1 METKAKEVA
10 VIVARFVRGP
20 FLAGEVV
27 GAIVELGY
35 SNSTRGLIE
44 DISMLFG
51 EEGMA
56 KVVSLDTG
64 SVSTMSYKLSAM
76 VGVVTR
82 RLESGEVMIDD
93 ALI

>member
-1 METKAKEVA
+1 MPDVVEAADIV
-10 VIVARFVRGP
+10 VI
-20 FLAGEVV
+20 
-27 GAIVELGY
+27 
-35 SNSTRGLIE
+35 NTE

-82 RLESGEVMIDD
+82 RLESGEVMTDD
-93 ALI
+93 ALT